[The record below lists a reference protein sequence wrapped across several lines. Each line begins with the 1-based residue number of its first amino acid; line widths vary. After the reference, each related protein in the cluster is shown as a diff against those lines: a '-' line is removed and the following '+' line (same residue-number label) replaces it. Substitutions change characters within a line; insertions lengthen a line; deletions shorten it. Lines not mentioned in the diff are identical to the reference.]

1 MHLYFAL
8 LAEQVHNEAQYLSI
22 RILIWI
28 YIKEFLII
36 DGIFHSW
43 LLFDNFKG
51 QFTNR
56 FSTKHYLFIPVG
68 VKYCLIET
76 P

>member
-28 YIKEFLII
+28 YIREFQII
-36 DGIFHSW
+36 DCIFQSW

-51 QFTNR
+51 QFTI
-56 FSTKHYLFIPVG
+56 KHYLFIPVG
-68 VKYCLIET
+68 VKYSLIET